1 MGDDGGDGGGGGG
14 GGEATSLSNKVKFL
28 CSHGGKIL
36 PRPATGTS
44 STWAARPGSPP
55 SLATHLSPVLAFLRD
70 DWHVGFVDLMKK
82 LSAQIDSDVVLKY
95 QVAQEDLDAL
105 VSVQSDEDLRHM
117 LDEYDATQRREPE
130 APAFLF
136 PANPTVV
143 ENQTAALEQQTLEQR
158 YVDTINGIV
167 RTIPN
172 VRLAPLRVSCAA
184 FSISSAWS
192 SPSRP
197 SPDSGRSTDATA
209 QETFAFNGRWLP
221 MTKVHSSPSLCS
233 LSNRPFLWPRGP

>member
-1 MGDDGGDGGGGGG
+1 MGDEGSNGGDGGGGGG
-14 GGEATSLSNKVKFL
+14 GREVTSPSNKVKFL

-36 PRPATGTS
+36 PRPATS
-44 STWAARPGSPP
+44 
-55 SLATHLSPVLAFLRD
+55 
-70 DWHVGFVDLMKK
+70 DLMKK

-105 VSVQSDEDLRHM
+105 VSVRSDEDLRHM
-117 LDEYDATQRREPE
+117 LDEYDAAQRREPE

-143 ENQTAALEQQTLEQR
+143 ENQTAALEPQTLEQR
-158 YVDTINGIV
+158 YVDTIIGIV

-172 VRLAPLRVSCAA
+172 VRLAPLRVSCAG

-192 SPSRP
+192 SPKSP

-209 QETFAFNGRWLP
+209 QETFTFNGRWLP
-221 MTKVHSSPSLCS
+221 MTKVESNWAYYFAMICQTCS
-233 LSNRPFLWPRGP
+233 IGELENVEFGV